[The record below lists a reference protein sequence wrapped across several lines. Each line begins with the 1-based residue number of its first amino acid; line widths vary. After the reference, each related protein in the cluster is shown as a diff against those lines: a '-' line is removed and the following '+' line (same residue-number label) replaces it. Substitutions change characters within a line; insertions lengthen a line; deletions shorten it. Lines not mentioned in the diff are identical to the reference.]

1 MASFTDNPQALTNF
15 NPYVAQLPVEAMV
28 KVGMEKQKQYDEG
41 IQKIQTNIDN
51 IAGLDVAKDS
61 DRAYLQS
68 KINQLGNDT
77 RIFAMSDFSN
87 AQLVNSVNGMTNSII
102 KDNNVQNAVASTAKL
117 RKEQQRKE
125 KAIQDGKSSPENEY
139 VFNLQTSAYINSS
152 EVGESFNGQYIEYKD
167 VDKKLRDL
175 HSKLKEADYEV
186 DDPWIRDAKTGKD
199 IYFNPDGTQS
209 LDGSKGGKRQY
220 DQVMLTTKFKGIG
233 AEKILNNFYDS
244 LDETD
249 IRQLGITAQYKY
261 RDKDYK
267 YYQNEIITSYDEKKK
282 IYSDAI
288 VDATVMLATKKLTA
302 EQKTSLEK
310 QILEAKA
317 LVYEGGFDKEMQ
329 QDLER
334 IDTEGEEVGYKTKI
348 YTQKYLTNLAKDLDN
363 ETKSVKYNDN
373 PGFKAI
379 MSVKQFE
386 FDVAKERQ
394 REREKAADYAID
406 LRELALKEEDAA
418 TKRKEA
424 KKLQPI
430 VTDTLLETDFTKF
443 SVEDEDLTLA
453 QINQGLDTAKQK
465 LARLLNPNFNAK
477 DPRQVAE
484 AMKAANDVYNEY
496 LNNPNEIDDNT
507 QRELLKEIQGLS
519 NSKNFTS
526 RRIVAAKE
534 AGSGFA
540 DAAEKVI
547 NKQNG
552 IRIGN
557 TSYTA
562 KELYDFQDETG
573 KYIKQY
579 TVRSGGGNEQ
589 RSQMTDDI
597 LKKYK
602 GTKKY
607 PIALALYKSYNN
619 KPLSSNEQVITN
631 QIGII
636 NKNTSRD
643 VSSLVKQQKEAE
655 SKTLYDLSP
664 TVQGM
669 KIQINSENKNDL
681 STIEQIIG
689 LKTTQYNELG
699 SLDSEKPDDFTIDK
713 LNAFNESKSK
723 GYTYIKNPDGGA
735 TLLLTGGGDNVKIK
749 LSADEFNQWVPEYSY
764 LNPMTP
770 LIKFIQSS
778 KAKTT
783 NTNNTKDASTAQ
795 ISGYNPL
802 LPGINNSRIAPK
814 VRADIEGS
822 KNNTGN
828 PLTDLFQVRIYYKAT
843 GKDWD
848 DKVINSG
855 GYINSM
861 QAQELLSTI
870 GPDTVIKLFK

>member
-1 MASFTDNPQALTNF
+1 MLET
-15 NPYVAQLPVEAMV
+15 
-28 KVGMEKQKQYDEG
+28 KQ
-41 IQKIQTNIDN
+41 
-51 IAGLDVAKDS
+51 
-61 DRAYLQS
+61 
-68 KINQLGNDT
+68 
-77 RIFAMSDFSN
+77 
-87 AQLVNSVNGMTNSII
+87 
-102 KDNNVQNAVASTAKL
+102 
-117 RKEQQRKE
+117 
-125 KAIQDGKSSPENEY
+125 
-139 VFNLQTSAYINSS
+139 
-152 EVGESFNGQYIEYKD
+152 
-167 VDKKLRDL
+167 
-175 HSKLKEADYEV
+175 
-186 DDPWIRDAKTGKD
+186 
-199 IYFNPDGTQS
+199 
-209 LDGSKGGKRQY
+209 
-220 DQVMLTTKFKGIG
+220 LTT
-233 AEKILNNFYDS
+233 
-244 LDETD
+244 
-249 IRQLGITAQYKY
+249 
-261 RDKDYK
+261 
-267 YYQNEIITSYDEKKK
+267 
-282 IYSDAI
+282 
-288 VDATVMLATKKLTA
+288 
-302 EQKTSLEK
+302 EQKTSLKK
-310 QILEAKA
+310 QIEEARA

-329 QDLER
+329 QDLEK
-334 IDTEGEEVGYKTKI
+334 IDTEGEEIGYKTKI

-406 LRELALKEEDAA
+406 LRELALKEEEAIA
-418 TKRKEA
+418 KRKEA

-430 VTDTLLETDFTKF
+430 VTDAPLETDFTKF

-453 QINQGLDTAKQK
+453 QINQGLGTAKQK

-484 AMKAANDVYNEY
+484 AMKTANEVYEEY
-496 LNNPNEIDDNT
+496 LQNPNEIDDNNK
-507 QRELLKEIQGLS
+507 RELLKEIQALS

-526 RRIVAAKE
+526 RRIDAAKK

-540 DAAEKVI
+540 ADAEKVI

-552 IRIGN
+552 VRIGS
-557 TSYTA
+557 TVYTA
-562 KELYDFQDETG
+562 KELYDFQDEAG

-579 TVRSGGGNEQ
+579 NVKTADGYDSRYM
-589 RSQMTDDI
+589 MTDDI
-597 LKKYK
+597 LKKYEGK
-602 GTKKY
+602 KKY
-607 PIALALYKSYNN
+607 PIALALYKSYN
-619 KPLSSNEQVITN
+619 KKSLSPDEQVIAN
-631 QIGII
+631 QINII

-643 VSSLVKQQKEAE
+643 VNKLVKKQKEAE

-669 KIQINSENKNDL
+669 KIQINSENKNDI

-699 SLDSEKPDDFTIDK
+699 SLDSEKPDDFNIDK

-723 GYTYIKNPDGGA
+723 GYTYVKNPDGGA
-735 TLLLTGGGDNVKIK
+735 TLLLTGGADNVKIK

-764 LNPMTP
+764 LNPMTT
-770 LIKFIQSS
+770 LTKFIQSS
-778 KAKTT
+778 PTKTT